1 MKKFI
6 LVMLLWG
13 TYTANAQ
20 INLDL
25 SLKEGN
31 TQTISIKEKS
41 IRLINCCKLYRYKVD
56 WEFIQNI
63 TPPFEDLNSGNN
75 SLPQCGK
82 EIDAI
87 KDELMNQESEED
99 IKKYVDQGRKLLE
112 TLTDTKCV
120 ALLKVYIAETEQLIP
135 IPYAPLKNNQVI
147 TLTVTRV
154 EKDGKQV
161 DDKKWVFVLKTPE
174 KSRWLIHYGLTYAP
188 SIISKTNHY
197 YALADTSVANRYTIT
212 KENKN
217 GPKPWENISAT
228 INFTYP
234 FHAEPQG
241 FDGGF
246 TAGFG
251 LSTGLNLSGHA
262 GLSMI
267 IGDNVI
273 LCTGIAMMQKY
284 RLKGKYKDGQVIKE
298 NLEFDGLHEK
308 VWLPELYF
316 TIGFRFGSNPF
327 AKKQE
332 TTVNNEN
339 KQEKPVQ

>member
-25 SLKEGN
+25 SLKKGN

-41 IRLINCCKLYRYKVD
+41 IRLINCCKKNRYKVD

-63 TPPFEDLNSGNN
+63 TPPFEDLNSGN
-75 SLPQCGK
+75 SALPQCGK
-82 EIDAI
+82 EIDSI
-87 KDELMNQESEED
+87 KEKLKNQESEED

-120 ALLKVYIAETEQLIP
+120 ALLKAYIAETEQLIP
-135 IPYAPLKNNQVI
+135 IPYAPLKDNQVI
-147 TLTVTRV
+147 TVTVTKV
-154 EKDGKQV
+154 DKDGKQV
-161 DDKKWVFVLKTPE
+161 GDSKWTFVLKTSE

-188 SIISKTNHY
+188 SIISKTDHY
-197 YALADTSVANRYTIT
+197 YALADTSQTNRYTVT

-234 FHAEPQG
+234 FHAEPKG

-251 LSTGLNLSGHA
+251 LNAGLELSGHA

-273 LCTGIAMMQKY
+273 IGTGIAMMQKY
-284 RLKGKYKDGQVIKE
+284 RLKGKYQEGQIIKE
-298 NLEFDGLHEK
+298 NLDFNALHEK

-316 TIGFRFGSNPF
+316 TIGFRFGNNPF
-327 AKKQE
+327 TKKSQ
-332 TTVNNEN
+332 TTTNEGN
-339 KQEKPVQ
+339 KEEKPGQ